1 MTSRFF
7 ASATR
12 RIQLQFTKMGNI
24 RKAVGLGK
32 NKLSLAHT
40 NFEITIRHVS
50 RNFKLSIQKSGI
62 QRNAHPGSEF
72 GSRQTVI
79 NI

>member
-1 MTSRFF
+1 MMSRFF

-12 RIQLQFTKMGNI
+12 MQLQFTKMGNI